1 MATIIKSSDRQQRGT
16 TVVQPVAFRLDSLR
30 DQSDSYLG
38 EVRDQAAGIITTA
51 HQQAEQIRRRAED
64 AGHLAAEEAI
74 SRILDEKVAKQMETL
89 IPAIDRLVSELEDAR
104 GQWLDHWQASA
115 VKLATAIS
123 ERIIR
128 RELSQTPEIT
138 LDLVRDGLT
147 LAAGSTEIVVCLNP
161 KDHENLGQQ
170 VERLALAVGQL
181 APATVTVTPDP
192 NVSPGGCRVMTRFGE
207 IDLTIESQL
216 SRIETELTI
225 S

>member
-1 MATIIKSSDRQQRGT
+1 MATIIKCSDSQQPGT
-16 TVVQPVAFRLDSLR
+16 TAAQPVAFRLDSLQ
-30 DQSDSYLG
+30 DPSDSYLS
-38 EVRDQAAGIITTA
+38 EVRDQAAGIIATA
-51 HQQAEQIRRRAED
+51 HQQAEQIRRRAQE

-74 SRILDEKVAKQMETL
+74 TGILDKKVAQQMDTL

-161 KDHENLGQQ
+161 QDHENLGQQ
-170 VERLALAVGQL
+170 VERLTRAVGQL
-181 APATVTVTPDP
+181 APATVTPDP
-192 NVSPGGCRVMTRFGE
+192 NVPPGGCRVMTRFGE

-216 SRIETELTI
+216 SRIETELTV